1 MPHGHPNDMLLQAA
15 STNAQV
21 PAEIA
26 DGMAMEY
33 VVARQPVIGLDD
45 KIVGFRLLRRPTADP
60 GRPGVRAEEPLSLP
74 ALLGDPSLVVDGFA
88 GDPLLLCTPWASLLG
103 GEEPIDPAVR
113 RATLEIPAELSVDA
127 EAVDRCRELTR
138 HGYALAVEL
147 CEWHPGLESL
157 LEFAA
162 FVEIDLAGTPREQAE
177 ALVARCR
184 PYGVTLMATR
194 CRTDDDLAWATANGF
209 ELLHGP
215 AVQRPPVIRRAALA
229 PSALGQVQLASELL
243 DEEVDFARV
252 EEILEHEPAL
262 VVQVL
267 HEASLG
273 AGGGLRR
280 QVLSVREAL
289 VVMGTRRLRQ
299 WAALAVLGR
308 SADSSRTDALI
319 VALARA
325 RMCALL
331 AAPHGIDAGF
341 AFTAGLLSAL
351 DRLLGI
357 PIGEIGRAIDVDPE
371 LGAAAFQ
378 RLGPVGALVASAADY
393 QVALDAGDAIP
404 PGDVDPV
411 AATAFAWA
419 LPIITAIDKATVL
432 A

>member
-1 MPHGHPNDMLLQAA
+1 M
-15 STNAQV
+15 V
-21 PAEIA
+21 
-26 DGMAMEY
+26 MEY

-45 KIVGFRLLRRPTADP
+45 RIVGFRLLRRPTAEAGP
-60 GRPGVRAEEPLSLP
+60 AGVRAEEPLSLP

-88 GDPLLLCTPWASLLG
+88 GDPLLLCPPWSSLLG
-103 GEEPIDPAVR
+103 GDDPIDPAVR
-113 RATLEIPAELSVDA
+113 RATLEIPAELSGDV
-127 EAVDRCRELTR
+127 EYVERCRELTR

-147 CEWHPGLESL
+147 CEWHPGLETL
-157 LEFAA
+157 LGLASV
-162 FVEIDLAGTPREQAE
+162 VEIDLSGTPREQALD
-177 ALVARCR
+177 LVARCR

-194 CRTDDDLAWATANGF
+194 CRTDDDLAWATASGF
-209 ELLHGP
+209 ELLQGP

-289 VVMGTRRLRQ
+289 VVLGTRRLRQ

-308 SADSSRTDALI
+308 SAGSNRNDALI
-319 VALARA
+319 VALVRA

-331 AAPHGIDAGF
+331 AGPHGIDPGY

-357 PIGEIGRAIDVDPE
+357 PIDEIGRNVDVDVE

-378 RLGPVGALVASAADY
+378 RSGPVGALVGAAADY
-393 QVALDAGDAIP
+393 QVALDAGDPIP

-411 AATAFAWA
+411 AARAFAWA
-419 LPIITAIDKATVL
+419 LPLITAIDRASVL